1 MQRMAMACMQRQ
13 LRMKG
18 VVATAESDGSFT
30 WRSAREEKELL
41 RSEGVVLSWGGGS
54 RTAQEWMDGC
64 GSDLDLDSNLE
75 CQRTKWGTAPLCT

>member
-41 RSEGVVLSWGGGS
+41 RSEGVVLS
-54 RTAQEWMDGC
+54 
-64 GSDLDLDSNLE
+64 
-75 CQRTKWGTAPLCT
+75 